1 MIARII
7 SIQISGDSNQ
17 PSCSPR
23 SSIICNEPMPSDR
36 LKKPNQEN
44 GTSRRVGVSL
54 MKTQRPAVVRMPNGR
69 LTKNTQRHEYELVSQ
84 PPSVGPMIGPS
95 MTPMP
100 QIAIAEPRLAGG
112 KMSSIT
118 AWLNGTSAAPNTPCN
133 SR

>member
-1 MIARII
+1 MA
-7 SIQISGDSNQ
+7 S
-17 PSCSPR
+17 
-23 SSIICNEPMPSDR
+23 ER
-36 LKKPNQEN
+36 LRNPNQEK
-44 GTSRRVGVSL
+44 GTSRRVGVSD
-54 MKTQRPAVVRMPNGR
+54 MNSQRPAVVRTPNGR

-118 AWLNGTSAAPNTPCN
+118 AW
-133 SR
+133 